1 MSLLSQ
7 QLPFLCFAFV
17 ASITP
22 GPTNILIFTNSQRY
36 GARATLPAVAGA
48 CFASSAIVLLCGV
61 GPGEALRHAPW
72 LARLMAL
79 TGALWLTWMSWQLF
93 RAPAVTLAGDASRP
107 FSARAAAAL
116 QLINPKTWM
125 MAMAVVTVFAPHEG
139 RAFFTLA
146 FQALG
151 FLVISLACLA
161 AWAWLGRGVHRVF
174 RSENALVRFQQ
185 VMALWLL
192 TSAWMGFFH

>member
-1 MSLLSQ
+1 MSLLTQ
-7 QLPFLCFAFV
+7 QLPFLFFAFV

-22 GPTNILIFTNSQRY
+22 GPTNILILTNSQRY
-36 GARATLPAVAGA
+36 GARASLPAVLGA

-79 TGALWLTWMSWQLF
+79 TGALWLSWMSWQLF
-93 RAPAVTLAGDASRP
+93 TSPAVALSGEATKP
-107 FSARAAAAL
+107 FGARAAAAL

-125 MAMAVVTVFAPHEG
+125 MAMAVVTVFAPHNG
-139 RAFFTLA
+139 RALTTLG

-161 AWAWLGRGVHRVF
+161 AWAWLGSGVHRVF
-174 RSENALVRFQQ
+174 SSDKALVRFQRL
-185 VMALWLL
+185 MALWLFAC
-192 TSAWMGFFH
+192 AWMGFFN